1 MEEPKG
7 NSLAV
12 AQRSLCLFGIVPT
25 NLREKENNM
34 TEGTVQADA
43 LRAFCVRV
51 FERLE
56 VPTADAEITT
66 DVLLAA
72 NLRGIDSHG
81 VARLRRYVKG
91 LQDGVMLAQPEEEV
105 INEAATTALIDAG
118 AGLGQPVSYRAMK
131 LAIEKAEK
139 YGTGFVTVR
148 NSNHYGIAG
157 YYAMMALEHDMIG
170 ISMTNAA
177 VLVVPTFGRDAML
190 GTNPIAV
197 AAPAGQE
204 RSFVLDMATS
214 TVPRG
219 KLEVYNRQEKSL
231 PQGWAT
237 DETGTPTTDAAR
249 VLDNLLARHG
259 GGLLP
264 LGGAGELLSGH
275 KGYGLALLVDILCGV
290 LPGAGYAN
298 NIYPK
303 TPEGKPL
310 PANVGHFFGALK
322 VAAFRPLDE
331 FKATMDDIIQRLKA
345 TSKAEDAE
353 RIYIH
358 GEKEYEE
365 AERRAKGIP
374 LGPKVEA
381 DLKAIAEELGVEYD
395 L

>member
-1 MEEPKG
+1 
-7 NSLAV
+7 
-12 AQRSLCLFGIVPT
+12 
-25 NLREKENNM
+25 M
-34 TEGTVQADA
+34 TGKTGTTVQPDA
-43 LRAFCVRV
+43 LHAFCVRA
-51 FERLE
+51 FEKLD
-56 VPTADAEITT
+56 VPTSDAEITA

-91 LQDGVMLAQPEEEV
+91 LQDGVMLAHPEEKVVSET
-105 INEAATTALIDAG
+105 ATTALIDAG
-118 AGLGQPVSYRAMK
+118 AGLGQPVSYRAMNM
-131 LAIEKAEK
+131 AIEKADK

-170 ISMTNAA
+170 MSMTNAA
-177 VLVVPTFGRDAML
+177 VLVLPTFGRDAML

-204 RSFVLDMATS
+204 RPFVLDMATS

-219 KLEVYNRQEKSL
+219 KLEVYNRQEKPL

-249 VLDNLLARHG
+249 VLDNMLGRRG

-264 LGGAGELLSGH
+264 LGGAGELLSGY
-275 KGYGLALLVDILCGV
+275 KGYGLALLVDILSGV

-310 PANVGHFFGALK
+310 PANVGHFFGAIK
-322 VAAFRPLDE
+322 VEAFRPLDE
-331 FKATMDDIIQRLKA
+331 FKTTMDDIIRRLKA
-345 TSKAEDAE
+345 TPKAEGAD

-365 AERRAKGIP
+365 ADRRGKEGIP
-374 LGPKVEA
+374 LGSKVEA
-381 DLKAIAEELGVEYD
+381 DLKAIAQELGVEYN